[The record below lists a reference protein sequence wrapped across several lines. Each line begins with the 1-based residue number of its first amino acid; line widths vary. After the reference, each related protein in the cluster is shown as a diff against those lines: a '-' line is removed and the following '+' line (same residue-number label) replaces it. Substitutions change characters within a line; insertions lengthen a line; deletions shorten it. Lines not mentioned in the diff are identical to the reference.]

1 MHRNGIRRLKD
12 GYDVLDKL
20 YDDNDLNCD
29 NFAHAVREYRCSREV
44 ITAVSNLYLRQ
55 QIMLDTY

>member
-1 MHRNGIRRLKD
+1 MDFVRLNE

-20 YDDNDLNCD
+20 FDDYDLICD